1 MRYKVGICFPMHQF
15 TSLSFISF
23 CLAINALA
31 QTQPPTVVPPS
42 RPAASARPSALASPS
57 PSGSP
62 TTEELV
68 NSLSPPDLQAVI
80 PLLKSNFTNPEA
92 ITDTEL
98 NRATVEG
105 LIMRLPRGVMLL
117 PAKENAPAE
126 TPTVFYSEIIGGHIG
141 YVRLGSL
148 NAANLQALDKSVA
161 NFAAKNVNALI
172 VDLRASPA
180 TTDLPLAAEFAK
192 RLCPKG
198 KTLFTLR
205 KPVGHQDRVFSSD
218 RDPAFR
224 GLVMVLTDG
233 DTVGAAEA
241 IAAALR
247 FYNKALLIGQVTS
260 GRAAEYS
267 DLSLP
272 SGKILRVAVAEIV
285 SPDGRPLFPEGI
297 KPDLPVEISMAD
309 KRQIFQL
316 SGEKGMGPFVYEGA
330 RPHMNEAAL
339 LAGTNPEVEAA
350 EAAQQRRGRAP
361 EKPPAHDP
369 VLQRA
374 LDVVTSLEVYQK
386 R

>member
-1 MRYKVGICFPMHQF
+1 MYHF
-15 TSLSFISF
+15 TSLPFISF
-23 CLAINALA
+23 CLAITALA
-31 QTQPPTVVPPS
+31 QTPTVLPPS
-42 RPAASARPSALASPS
+42 RPAASVRPSALSSPS
-57 PSGSP
+57 PSASP
-62 TTEELV
+62 TLEDMI
-68 NSLSPPDLQAVI
+68 NSLGPTDLQAVI
-80 PLLKSNFTNPEA
+80 TLLKTNFTNPDE

-105 LIMRLPRGVMLL
+105 LMVRLPRGVMLL
-117 PAKENAPAE
+117 PAKDNAPAE
-126 TPTVFYSEIIGGHIG
+126 APSAFYSEIIGGHIG
-141 YVRLGSL
+141 YVRVGSL
-148 NAANLQALDKSVA
+148 NAANLQALDKSLS
-161 NFAAKNVNALI
+161 NFVAKNVNALI
-172 VDLRASPA
+172 VDLRASQA
-180 TTDLPLAAEFAK
+180 TTDLTLAAEFAK
-192 RLCPKG
+192 RFCPKG

-205 KPVGHQDRVFSSD
+205 KPAARQDRVFSSD

-247 FYNKALLIGQVTS
+247 FYNRALVIGQTTA

-267 DLSLP
+267 DSSLP

-285 SPDGRPLFPEGI
+285 SPDGRSLFPEGM
-297 KPDLPVEISMAD
+297 KPDLPVEMSMAD

-316 SGEKGMGPFVYEGA
+316 SSEKGMGPFVYEGG

-361 EKPPAHDP
+361 EKPAAYDP

-374 LDVVTSLEVYQK
+374 LDVVTSLEVYQ
-386 R
+386 RR

>member
-1 MRYKVGICFPMHQF
+1 M
-15 TSLSFISF
+15 
-23 CLAINALA
+23 AITALA
-31 QTQPPTVVPPS
+31 QTPPPTVISPS
-42 RPAASARPSALASPS
+42 RPPASARPSALSSPS
-57 PSGSP
+57 PSPSL
-62 TTEELV
+62 TTDDLV
-68 NSLSPPDLQAVI
+68 NSLGPADLQAVVT
-80 PLLKSNFTNPEA
+80 LLKANFTDPDA

-117 PAKENAPAE
+117 PAKENAQAE
-126 TPTVFYSEIIGGHIG
+126 APGLFYSEVIGGHIG

-148 NAANLQALDKSVA
+148 NAANLQALDKSLS
-161 NFAAKNVNALI
+161 NFAAKNVNEII
-172 VDLRASPA
+172 VDLRASQGS
-180 TTDLPLAAEFAK
+180 TDLQLAAEFAK
-192 RLCPKG
+192 RFCPKG
-198 KTLFTLR
+198 KTLLTLR
-205 KPVGHQDRVFSSD
+205 KPTGRQDRVLSSD

-224 GLVMVLTDG
+224 GLVMVLSDG

-247 FYNKALLIGQVTS
+247 FYNKALVIGQTTA

-267 DLSLP
+267 DLLLP
-272 SGKILRVAVAEIV
+272 SGKILRVAVAEMI
-285 SPDGRPLFPEGI
+285 SPDGRRLFPEGI
-297 KPDLPVEISMAD
+297 KPDLPVEMSMAD

-316 SGEKGMGPFVYEGA
+316 SGEKGMGPFVYEGG
-330 RPHMNEAAL
+330 RPHINEAAL

-361 EKPPAHDP
+361 EKSPAYDP

>member
-1 MRYKVGICFPMHQF
+1 MSQF
-15 TSLSFISF
+15 TSLSFISL

-31 QTQPPTVVPPS
+31 QTPPPIVVPQS
-42 RPAASARPSALASPS
+42 RPAASAKPSAFASPS

-62 TTEELV
+62 TTEDLV
-68 NSLSPPDLQAVI
+68 NSLGSPDLQTVI
-80 PLLKSNFTNPEA
+80 TLLKSNFTNPDE
-92 ITDTEL
+92 ITDTQL

-105 LIMRLPRGVMLL
+105 LMMRLPRGVMLL
-117 PAKENAPAE
+117 PGKENAAAE
-126 TPTVFYSEIIGGHIG
+126 TPTVFYSEIIGGHVG
-141 YVRLGSL
+141 YVRVGSL

-192 RLCPKG
+192 RFCPKG

-233 DTVGAAEA
+233 DTAGAAEA

-247 FYNKALLIGQVTS
+247 FHNKALLIGQVTA

-267 DLSLP
+267 DLPLP
-272 SGKILRVAVAEIV
+272 SGKILRVAVAEMV

-297 KPDLPVEISMAD
+297 KPDLPVEMSMGD

-316 SGEKGMGPFVYEGA
+316 SAEKGMGPFVYEGA

-350 EAAQQRRGRAP
+350 EAAQQRRGRTP

>member
-1 MRYKVGICFPMHQF
+1 MKARLLLCSVA
-15 TSLSFISF
+15 ISI
-23 CLAINALA
+23 LAANLAAQSPAPTAPPPPGGRAPQVPSKSPAL
-31 QTQPPTVVPPS
+31 
-42 RPAASARPSALASPS
+42 PAASPSVT
-57 PSGSP
+57 P
-62 TTEELV
+62 TTQDLV
-68 NSLSPPDLQAVI
+68 NSLGQADLQAVI
-80 PLLKSNFTNPEA
+80 TLLKSNFTDPDA

-105 LIMRLPRGVMLL
+105 LLVRLPRGVMIL
-117 PAKENAPAE
+117 PNKENPSGAAPS
-126 TPTVFYSEIIGGHIG
+126 VFYSEVIAGTVG

-148 NAANLQALDKSVA
+148 NNANLQTLDKNLST
-161 NFAAKNVNALI
+161 FAGKNVNALI
-172 VDLRASPA
+172 VDLRASQA
-180 TTDLPLAAEFAK
+180 TDDLALAAEFAK

-198 KTLFTLR
+198 KAILTLR
-205 KPVGHQDRVFSSD
+205 KPARRQDRVFTSD

-224 GLVMVLTDG
+224 GLVMVLADS
-233 DTVGAAEA
+233 DTAGAAEA

-247 FYNKALLIGQVTS
+247 FYDKALVIGQPTA

-267 DLSLP
+267 DLPLP
-272 SGKILRVAVAEIV
+272 NGKILRLAVSEMI
-285 SPDGRPLFPEGI
+285 SPEGRSLFPEGV
-297 KPDLPVEISMAD
+297 KPDLPVEMSLAD

-316 SGEKGMGPFVYEGA
+316 SGEKGMSPFVYEAG

-350 EAAQQRRGRAP
+350 EAAQQRHGRAP
-361 EKPPAHDP
+361 QKPPPHDP